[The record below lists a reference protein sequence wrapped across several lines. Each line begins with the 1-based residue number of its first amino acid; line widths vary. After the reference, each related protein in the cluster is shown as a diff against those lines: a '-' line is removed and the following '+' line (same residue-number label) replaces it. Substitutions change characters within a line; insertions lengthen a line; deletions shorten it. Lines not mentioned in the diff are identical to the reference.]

1 MERKY
6 TSEMVQQYKLDED
19 ETPTTGVISVIAA
32 VENCSPL
39 DLPPLAK
46 AMDPDALDAI
56 LATGHEVDHLSFEYY
71 DYEVT
76 ATPDE
81 IRVEESVDR

>member
-1 MERKY
+1 MERKN
-6 TSEMVQQYKLDED
+6 TSEMVQQYTLDED
-19 ETPTTGVISVIAA
+19 ETPTTGVISVIVA

-46 AMDPDALDAI
+46 AMDPDALNA
-56 LATGHEVDHLSFEYY
+56 LLTAENGVDHLSFEYCGY
-71 DYEVT
+71 DVT

-81 IRVEESVDR
+81 IRVEESFDR